1 MGRAVW
7 RRPSESIAMTLEGIV
22 SDFLLC
28 RDRKW
33 KEMTP
38 VRPGYGKKKKI
49 FSALLLS
56 HHAHLCPLPGR
67 LEDLTCWQYKIG
79 TRHSAS
85 LSVHRHSCYP
95 SPIFSNKSFVV
106 FFYSVVGLIRKLRV
120 SGAVHFLSGWDCE
133 IGDNLHFGWF
143 QCNFIGLV
151 FCITIC
157 CIIITCERRD
167 ATNWFPRMLSLGF
180 VNSRAVDGTRR
191 TLPAMIKHTILP

>member
-1 MGRAVW
+1 MQVRNVRSPRLRASTLSVSQPEAQ
-7 RRPSESIAMTLEGIV
+7 RHRQPSCYHLQGV
-22 SDFLLC
+22 LRHFLG
-28 RDRKW
+28 
-33 KEMTP
+33 P
-38 VRPGYGKKKKI
+38 VTDEI

-106 FFYSVVGLIRKLRV
+106 FFYSVVGLIGKRRV

-133 IGDNLHFGWF
+133 IGDNLHFG
-143 QCNFIGLV
+143 
-151 FCITIC
+151 
-157 CIIITCERRD
+157 
-167 ATNWFPRMLSLGF
+167 
-180 VNSRAVDGTRR
+180 
-191 TLPAMIKHTILP
+191 